1 MRNHLRVIP
10 SPVACFWRTAARDL
24 LLASRC
30 FILFAITIGLTA
42 LFSAN
47 TQAQEPAPLAHGNV
61 PGEPHHHLKIENEYV
76 RVYYVEVPPHESTQ
90 LHQHDH
96 DYIYISLGPADVVN
110 AVRDKPEVHLQL
122 KDGETHFTRGGF
134 AHVARNL
141 SDAPFRNVTI
151 ELLKTQEDARN
162 VCGEVI
168 LNQRARTCH
177 VIDVIDVAI
186 TQFETAEVA
195 LDYVTFF
202 PNEKHEENQPKLAFL
217 VIGLD
222 GPEVKIKAKGKPRK
236 ALREGEVEWLDVGSQ
251 VEFSADEGKTA
262 GHFLKLTF
270 KDSSL
275 RANH

>member
-1 MRNHLRVIP
+1 MKRL
-10 SPVACFWRTAARDL
+10 F
-24 LLASRC
+24 LA
-30 FILFAITIGLTA
+30 LAL
-42 LFSAN
+42 LFSASLLA
-47 TQAQEPAPLAHGNV
+47 QAPEPVPLAHGNT
-61 PGEPHHHLKIENEYV
+61 PGEPHHHLKIENKYV

-96 DYIYISLGPADVVN
+96 DYLFVTLGDSDVIN
-110 AVRDKPEVHLQL
+110 AVRDKPEVHLVL

-141 SDAPFRNVTI
+141 SDTPFRNITI
-151 ELLKTQEDARN
+151 ELLKTQGDARN

-168 LNQRARTCH
+168 LNQGARTCH
-177 VIDVIDVAI
+177 VIDAIDVAI

-202 PNEKHEENQPKLAFL
+202 TSGKHEEKRPKLAFL

-236 ALREGEVEWLDVGSQ
+236 ALREGEVEWFDAGSE

-262 GHFLKLTF
+262 GQFLKLIF
-270 KDSSL
+270 KDSVSG
-275 RANH
+275 AKH